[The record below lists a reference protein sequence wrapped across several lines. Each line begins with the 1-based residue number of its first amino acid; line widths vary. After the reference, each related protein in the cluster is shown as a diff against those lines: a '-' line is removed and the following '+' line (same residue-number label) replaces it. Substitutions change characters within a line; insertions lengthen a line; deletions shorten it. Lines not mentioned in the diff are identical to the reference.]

1 MSEKDQDSFVKE
13 HPFEGAP
20 QFDVTAPDF
29 VPKDEAENLVE
40 TPNLETDTVVEVTR
54 EPVTPA
60 SLEGKTAFEAN
71 PGVTPS
77 PQPSTSPVVPPTVPP
92 TQGPT
97 MQVPQAP
104 VFPVRQGMNPAD
116 KKAIQV
122 ALGIVVGLLIG
133 GVSGY
138 LIGHAKP
145 SSTQPSSH
153 QEASFDREEDSSD
166 GVDLSQLVTEDN
178 SKAKFELQQ
187 EDLGNL
193 QFSTD
198 SDQGETPEDTVKSYG
213 KANYIQFENGELELR
228 WGDDL
233 YTDKTAAKATYTKKG
248 DRFELT
254 KIDFGYYALKQDIED
269 KKIDD
274 LKEGDSATGKGGS
287 SYKELLKDNA
297 DNIAMSIES
306 SDYSDTVE
314 LTMNL
319 QKKNGD
325 YVDLTFIRQ
334 SDGDFLLSRKES
346 Y

>member
-1 MSEKDQDSFVKE
+1 MTTEDKQ
-13 HPFEGAP
+13 PFEGEQVQPIQEPAHVVAP
-20 QFDVTAPDF
+20 E
-29 VPKDEAENLVE
+29 DEADHPVE

-77 PQPSTSPVVPPTVPP
+77 HQPSTSPVVPPTVPP

-153 QEASFDREEDSSD
+153 QEASFDRDEDPSD
-166 GVDLSQLVTEDN
+166 GVDLSQLITGDN
-178 SKAKFELQQ
+178 SKAKFEWEP

-193 QFSTD
+193 QFLTD
-198 SDQGETPEDTVKSYG
+198 SDQGETPEDTVKTFG

-233 YTDKTAAKATYTKKG
+233 YTDKTAVQATYTKKG
-248 DRFELT
+248 DRFELI
-254 KIDFGYYALKQDIED
+254 KIDFGGYGLKEGIED
-269 KKIDD
+269 KLIDD
-274 LKEGDSATGKGGS
+274 LKEGDSTTGKGGS

-297 DNIAMSIES
+297 DNMEMSIKS

-314 LTMNL
+314 LTMSFK
-319 QKKNGD
+319 KKNGD

-334 SDGDFLLSRKES
+334 SDGDFLLSRKVS

>member
-1 MSEKDQDSFVKE
+1 MTTEDKQ
-13 HPFEGAP
+13 PFEGEQVQPIQEPAHVVAP
-20 QFDVTAPDF
+20 E
-29 VPKDEAENLVE
+29 DEADHPVE

-77 PQPSTSPVVPPTVPP
+77 HQPSTSPVVPPTVPP

-153 QEASFDREEDSSD
+153 QEASFDREEDPSD
-166 GVDLSQLVTEDN
+166 GVDLSQLITGDN
-178 SKAKFELQQ
+178 SKAKFEWEP

-193 QFSTD
+193 QFLTD
-198 SDQGETPEDTVKSYG
+198 SDQGETPEDTVKTFG

-233 YTDKTAAKATYTKKG
+233 YTDKTAVQATYTKKG
-248 DRFELT
+248 DRFELI
-254 KIDFGYYALKQDIED
+254 KIDFGGYGLKEGIED
-269 KKIDD
+269 KLIDD
-274 LKEGDSATGKGGS
+274 LKEGDSTTGKGGS

-297 DNIAMSIES
+297 DNMEMSIKS

-314 LTMNL
+314 LTMSFK
-319 QKKNGD
+319 KKNGD

-334 SDGDFLLSRKES
+334 SDGDFLLSRKVS